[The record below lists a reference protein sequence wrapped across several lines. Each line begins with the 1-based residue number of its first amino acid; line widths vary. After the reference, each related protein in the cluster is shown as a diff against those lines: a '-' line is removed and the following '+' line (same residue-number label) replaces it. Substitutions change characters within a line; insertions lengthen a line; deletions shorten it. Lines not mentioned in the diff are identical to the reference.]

1 MKKIFGLLV
10 SILLFT
16 NVCMA
21 ANGTGKLAS
30 TTGYMP
36 QKAKVPA
43 GYHLT
48 LAQFS
53 PAQGPN
59 VFVTEENISAWKVGD
74 DLSFMDPD
82 AAHPCTER
90 PSDTVLINTTRAEW
104 ICAVAVVGK

>member
-10 SILLFT
+10 AILLLT
-16 NVCMA
+16 NVCFA

-36 QKAKVPA
+36 AIGKLPD

-48 LAQFS
+48 LTQFS

-59 VFVTEENISAWKVGD
+59 SFITDENISAWKAGD
-74 DLSFMDPD
+74 DITFMDPD
-82 AAHPCTER
+82 QSHACTER
-90 PSDTVLINTTRAEW
+90 PSDTVLINTTKAEW
-104 ICAVAVVGK
+104 VCANAVVAK